1 MELKKMTKFKR
12 IAKADLEEFETSYKV
27 VGEHR
32 KKCHSYCGKLIKDGE
47 RVLFKKKTTEKSYPV
62 KGLMKFTTWHASHL
76 DCIAKSLELGLAS
89 HLKHLKE
96 NVEMFRPLL
105 PSDDE
110 GLLKMEEEIRKYES
124 GELVYE

>member
-47 RVLFKKKTTEKSYPV
+47 RVLFKKKTTEKILSCKRIDEVY
-62 KGLMKFTTWHASHL
+62 HL
-76 DCIAKSLELGLAS
+76 AR
-89 HLKHLKE
+89 HVH
-96 NVEMFRPLL
+96 
-105 PSDDE
+105 
-110 GLLKMEEEIRKYES
+110 
-124 GELVYE
+124 